1 MRQINEVLRLHF
13 ESKLSQRAISRSCG
27 LARSTIDHYLRLF
40 EASDI
45 PWPLPDSMGESELQE
60 KLCPHLPDPRPK
72 SASRPMPDWGQIH
85 QQLRG
90 KNVTLK
96 LLWKEYRQDHP
107 DGYGLSQFYA
117 NYNQWASKIE
127 PSLRQVHAPGEKM
140 FVDWAGTTVPIRDPK
155 TGEDSNASIFV
166 AVLGFSQKI
175 FVRAYENQQIQCW
188 TDAHAKSF
196 EFYGGVP
203 ELVIPDN
210 PKTAVLKP
218 CRYEPGLNASYSE
231 LAEHYGCAILP
242 TRPYKPRDKAK
253 VETAV
258 QIVQRE
264 ILAALRH
271 RTFFD
276 LGELNKAIEQ
286 KLDEL
291 NKRPFA
297 KLSGSR
303 QELFTQQEQ
312 QLLKPLPNR
321 SYEFAQWKKAKVN
334 IDYHV
339 AVDKHLYSV
348 PYRLIHQEV
357 DVRLSRSMVEIHHNG
372 TRIAAH
378 RRSQQPGKFTT
389 IAEHLPK
396 SHQKHLEWSPGRLL
410 NWARK
415 TGPLLARVVD
425 AILNNRSHPEH
436 GYRSCLGLMRLSR
449 NVGAQRMEAACKR
462 ALNYGT
468 CTYKSIESILENKLD
483 QSTQQK
489 ELPLTAP
496 EHPNLRGADYY
507 K

>member
-13 ESKLSQRAISRSCG
+13 ESKLSIRAISRSCG
-27 LARSTIDHYLRLF
+27 LARSTIDNYLRLF
-40 EASDI
+40 EAANIS
-45 PWPLPDSMGESELQE
+45 WPLPDSMGESELLE
-60 KLCPHLPDPRPK
+60 KLRPLQPKQLPNTL
-72 SASRPMPDWGQIH
+72 SRPLPEWEQIH
-85 QQLRG
+85 RQLRC

-96 LLWKEYRQDHP
+96 LLWKEYRLDYP

-117 NYNQWASKIE
+117 HYNQWASKIE

-140 FVDWAGTTVPIRDPK
+140 FVDWAGATVPVRDAK
-155 TGEDSNASIFV
+155 TGEVSQAAIFV
-166 AVLGFSQKI
+166 AVLGFSQKV

-188 TDAHAKSF
+188 TDAHVKSF

-210 PKTAVLKP
+210 TKTAVVRP
-218 CRYEPGLNASYSE
+218 CRYEPGLNDSY
-231 LAEHYGCAILP
+231 AEMAGHYGCAILP

-253 VETAV
+253 AETAV

-276 LGELNKAIEQ
+276 LGELNQAIGQ

-312 QLLKPLPNR
+312 GLLKPLPVR
-321 SYEFAQWKKAKVN
+321 PYEFAQWKRAKVN
-334 IDYHV
+334 IDYHAV
-339 AVDKHLYSV
+339 VDKHLYSV
-348 PYRLIHQEV
+348 PYKLIHQEV
-357 DVRLSRSMVEIHHNG
+357 RARLSRSMVELYHNG
-372 TRIAAH
+372 IRVAVH
-378 RRSQQPGKFTT
+378 RRSFNPGKFTT
-389 IAEHLPK
+389 VNEHLPK
-396 SHQKHLEWSPGRLL
+396 SHQKHLEWNPGRLI
-410 NWARK
+410 NWARR
-415 TGPLLARVVD
+415 TGPLLARVVQT
-425 AILNNRSHPEH
+425 ILNNRPHPEQ
-436 GYRSCLGLMRLSR
+436 GYRACLGLMRLSR
-449 NVGAQRMEAACKR
+449 SVGSERMEGACKR
-462 ALNYGT
+462 ALSYGT
-468 CTYKSIESILENKLD
+468 CTYKSIASILENKLD

-489 ELPLTAP
+489 ERPLKAP
-496 EHPNLRGADYY
+496 EHSNLRGADYY